1 MPFKTT
7 PELPPPERQ
16 PLIAPRDLSVVMRH
30 RRLQLFFVDGNVYE
44 YLKPFQLGRRD
55 REKKNRGTA
64 ISVGGIYL
72 ATFLKS
78 PFEQEWGAWWCS
90 LWQNVTLTERH
101 IGHAHSRTGICGDTW
116 LLSFLCPSFSSV
128 NTSSFFFFFFPNKG
142 DDPGGRES
150 RL

>member
-44 YLKPFQLGRRD
+44 YLKTLSTWQEGQK
-55 REKKNRGTA
+55 KKNRGTA

-78 PFEQEWGAWWCS
+78 PFEQE
-90 LWQNVTLTERH
+90 
-101 IGHAHSRTGICGDTW
+101 
-116 LLSFLCPSFSSV
+116 
-128 NTSSFFFFFFPNKG
+128 
-142 DDPGGRES
+142 
-150 RL
+150 